1 VRESVP
7 LCGREALSYS
17 KSPER
22 TRLHGPRGQGV
33 GRDPDRHSLVR
44 MCRPLVEGFVDHFDG
59 KLADPLSW
67 SVHDTLSAYRQRPD
81 NALVACALLRFRKI
95 SDKFFLQSCQG
106 VRLRSCTNLE
116 STR

>member
-1 VRESVP
+1 MVP
-7 LCGREALSYS
+7 ATRVLVAE
-17 KSPER
+17 PER
-22 TRLHGPRGQGV
+22 
-33 GRDPDRHSLVR
+33 RHSLVI
-44 MCRPLVEGFVDHFDG
+44 MGWPAKEAAVDYFDG

-106 VRLRSCTNLE
+106 VRLRFCTNLE